1 MEILYALL
9 SFSVKGN
16 ILILLVPDPAK
27 KTPLTSLANLSAS
40 IFAYSFVLVLYISA
54 VLLSATIK
62 IIKKTISITARII
75 INSTDIWDLFR
86 TLNLF
91 VFTMALK
98 NTIKISYKP
107 SH

>member
-9 SFSVKGN
+9 SFSVEGN
-16 ILILLVPDPAK
+16 ILIFLVPEPAK

-40 IFAYSFVLVLYISA
+40 IFAYSLVLTLYISA
-54 VLLSATIK
+54 VLLSAMIK
-62 IIKKTISITARII
+62 KPKKTISITARII

-91 VFTMALK
+91 VFAMALK
-98 NTIKISYKP
+98 NIINISYN
-107 SH
+107 